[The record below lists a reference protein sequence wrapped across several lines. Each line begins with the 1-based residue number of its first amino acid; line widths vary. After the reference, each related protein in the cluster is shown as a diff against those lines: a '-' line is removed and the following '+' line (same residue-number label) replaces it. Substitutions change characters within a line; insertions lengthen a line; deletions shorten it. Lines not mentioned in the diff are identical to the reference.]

1 MTSLLLLPILAV
13 ADLEAIPANPAGR
26 VRVRFDADWR
36 FKKNPI
42 DKLADGPGLPW
53 TWRRATGPTEALPEA
68 ETAWQPG
75 TRRDVFNGRPGFAWF
90 RTVLPA
96 QPADARRVLHFEAV
110 DDNATVWV
118 NGTKLTHHEG
128 WNEPFD
134 VPLKSV
140 WKTDGENVVYVLV
153 ENQGGG
159 GGIQA
164 PVNLRVP
171 TGPVIAA
178 ESTRGYNDKGWRGV
192 HLPHDYVVEG
202 TFDPT
207 ADTGHGSLATPTAW
221 YRKTFTLPKSYQ
233 GKSVWIDF
241 DGVFR
246 KSTVYLNGV
255 KLGTHPSGYI
265 GVRYDLTKALNY
277 GGKNILAVYVDP
289 RQYEGWWYEGGGIY
303 RHVWLNAAPPMHIV
317 PDSVVVRSTVAGSS
331 ALVDVSAD
339 ISGKP
344 GKNTDIFAILLS
356 PSGRPIDAQ
365 SLNLN
370 SSTGKVSF
378 TVPKPALWS
387 PEKPSLYRVLL
398 RVDNIRVP
406 AKKRAIKWPKVST
419 GKTAIVSAQAA
430 EDPFDEVTT
439 TFGIRTTRFDKD
451 KGFFLNGKPVK
462 IKGTCNH
469 LDHAGV
475 GIAVPDGLQV
485 WRLEQLKKIGCNAVR
500 CSHNP
505 PSIEFLD
512 ACDRLGILVQD
523 ETRHLGDTEMA
534 KSSNNTKADDLG
546 EFKAMLKRDRNHPS
560 IIMWSLANEEGIAGN
575 ADGRRIFAAMKK
587 VAYELDGT
595 RPATAAMNSGYDSK
609 VGFAGINDVIGINY
623 SIGAYD
629 RVHKLFPN
637 IPMIGSETASTVSTR
652 GEYVNDP
659 AKGYVSAYDVNY
671 PSWAMTAEG
680 AWKPL
685 AERPFMAGGFVWT
698 GFDYKGEPTPYGWPC
713 INSHFG
719 ILDMCGFP
727 KDNAWYYKSW
737 WGDKPVAHI
746 LPHWNHPGDEGKP
759 INVWVHSN
767 AKNVELVLNGE
778 SLGTKEM
785 LPNSHLEWSVP
796 YAPGK
801 LEAIGRTNGVVVAR
815 DVVETTGAPA
825 AIRLRSDRM
834 SILADGEDVSPI
846 NVEVVDA
853 KGRVVPEAAD
863 LIKFTVSGG
872 KVVGVGNGDASSHE
886 PDKASQRHAFHGL
899 CQALVGANAKGQ
911 VVVTATAT
919 GLKTSMLVL
928 TAR

>member
-13 ADLEAIPANPAGR
+13 ADLEAIPANPTGR

-42 DKLADGPGLPW
+42 DKLADGPGLSW
-53 TWRRATGPTEALPEA
+53 VWRSANGASDAPPADETGWQRAG
-68 ETAWQPG
+68 
-75 TRRDVFNGRPGFAWF
+75 RRNVFGGRPGFAWF

-110 DDNATVWV
+110 DDNADVWV
-118 NGTKLTHHEG
+118 NGKKLLHHEG

-134 VPLKSV
+134 VPLKDV
-140 WKTDGENVVYVLV
+140 WHTDSDNIVHVLV

-164 PVNLRVP
+164 PANLRIPTAPIVP
-171 TGPVIAA
+171 T
-178 ESTRGYNDKGWRGV
+178 ESTRGFNDKDWRGV

-202 TFDPT
+202 TFDPS

-277 GGKNILAVYVDP
+277 GGKNVLAVYVDP

-303 RHVWLNAAPPMHIV
+303 RHVWLNAAAPVHIV
-317 PDSVVVRSTVAGSS
+317 PDSVVARSTVSGQS
-331 ALVDVSAD
+331 AKVSITAD
-339 ISGKP
+339 LSGKMSP
-344 GKNTDIFAILLS
+344 GDRLYGEFFDSSGQPIGTSSFSLS
-356 PSGRPIDAQ
+356 GNKATTELRLSKA
-365 SLNLN
+365 S
-370 SSTGKVSF
+370 
-378 TVPKPALWS
+378 LWS
-387 PEKPSLYRVLL
+387 PDSPNLYTVRIGLAGKVTSKDAL
-398 RVDNIRVP
+398 RSFSTLPIGSRP
-406 AKKRAIKWPKVST
+406 LQIK
-419 GKTAIVSAQAA
+419 
-430 EDPFDEVTT
+430 DEVAT
-439 TFGIRTTRFDKD
+439 TFGIRTTRWDKD
-451 KGFFLNGKPVK
+451 QGFFLNGQPIKL
-462 IKGTCNH
+462 KGTCNH

-512 ACDRLGILVQD
+512 ACDRMGILVMD
-523 ETRHLGDTEMA
+523 ETRHFGDTELA
-534 KSSNNTKADDLG
+534 KSASNTKTDDLG
-546 EFKAMLKRDRNHPS
+546 EFKDMLRRDRNHPS
-560 IIMWSLANEEGIAGN
+560 IILWSLANEEGIAGSP
-575 ADGRRIFAAMKK
+575 DGARIYAAMKK
-587 VAYELDGT
+587 VAYQMDGT
-595 RPATAAMNSGYDSK
+595 RACSAAMNSGYDNPK
-609 VGFAGINDVIGINY
+609 GFAPINDVIGINY

-629 RVHKLFPN
+629 RVHREFPDH
-637 IPMIGSETASTVSTR
+637 PMMGSETASTVSTR

-659 AKGYVSAYDVNY
+659 VKGYVSAYDVNY
-671 PSWAMTAEG
+671 PGWAMTAEG
-680 AWKPL
+680 AWKPI
-685 AERPFMAGGFVWT
+685 AEKPFMAGAFVWT

-719 ILDMCGFP
+719 ILDICGFP

-746 LPHWNHPGDEGKP
+746 LPHWSHPGQEGKP

-767 AKNVELVLNGE
+767 AKTVELVLNGE
-778 SLGTKEM
+778 SLGVKEM
-785 LPNSHLEWSVP
+785 NPYSHLEWSVP

-801 LEAIGRTNGVVVAR
+801 LEAIGRTDGVVVAR

-825 AIRLRSDRM
+825 AIRLHADRM
-834 SILADGEDVSPI
+834 TVFNDGEDVVPV

-886 PDKASQRHAFHGL
+886 PDRASQRHAFHGL
-899 CQALVGANAKGQ
+899 CQALVGANGRGQ
-911 VVVTATAT
+911 VVVTATAP

>member
-1 MTSLLLLPILAV
+1 MTSLLLLPILTV
-13 ADLEAIPANPAGR
+13 ADIEAIPANPAGR

-53 TWRRATGPTEALPEA
+53 VWHSAASAFDAPPVDETG
-68 ETAWQPG
+68 WKPG

-110 DDNATVWV
+110 DDNADVWV
-118 NGTKLTHHEG
+118 NGKKLLHHEG

-134 VPLKSV
+134 VALKDV
-140 WKTDGENVVYVLV
+140 WHTDSDNIVHVLV

-164 PVNLRVP
+164 PVNLRIP
-171 TGPVIAA
+171 TGPVIATQ
-178 ESTRGYNDKGWRGV
+178 STRGYNDSGWRGV

-202 TFDPT
+202 TFDPS

-277 GGKNILAVYVDP
+277 GGKNVLAVYVDP

-303 RHVWLNAAPPMHIV
+303 RHVWLNAAAPVHIET
-317 PDSVVVRSTVAGSS
+317 DSVVVRSTVSGHAADVKVTAELAGT
-331 ALVDVSAD
+331 
-339 ISGKP
+339 P
-344 GKNTDIFAILLS
+344 GKGDFLNVELVS
-356 PSGRPIDAQ
+356 PSGNTVGSKAIGLVGRKSQ
-365 SLNLN
+365 S
-370 SSTGKVSF
+370 VSF
-378 TVPKPALWS
+378 RLPQADLWS
-387 PEKPSLYRVLL
+387 PEH
-398 RVDNIRVP
+398 P
-406 AKKRAIKWPKVST
+406 AIYKVRSSIVVAGLSKAVST
-419 GKTAIVSAQAA
+419 FNPATKSTFRPYKVWNSDQ
-430 EDPFDEVTT
+430 VTT
-439 TFGIRTTRFDKD
+439 TFGIRTTRWDKD
-451 KGFFLNGKPVK
+451 QGFFLNGKPIK

-475 GIAVPDGLQV
+475 GIAVPDSLQV

-512 ACDRLGILVQD
+512 ACDRLGILVMD

-534 KSSNNTKADDLG
+534 KSSNNTKADDLS

-560 IIMWSLANEEGIAGN
+560 IILWSLANEEGIAGN
-575 ADGRRIFAAMKK
+575 ADGRRIYAAMKK
-587 VAYELDGT
+587 VTYELDGT
-595 RPATAAMNSGYDSK
+595 RPVSAAMNSGYDSK

-629 RVHKLFPN
+629 RVHREFPDK
-637 IPMIGSETASTVSTR
+637 PMMGSETASTVSTR

-671 PSWAMTAEG
+671 PGWAMTAEG

-685 AERPFMAGGFVWT
+685 AERAFMAGGFVWT

-746 LPHWNHPGDEGKP
+746 LPHWNHPGEEGKA

-767 AKNVELVLNGE
+767 AKSVELLLNGE

-815 DVVETTGAPA
+815 DLVETTGAPA

-853 KGRVVPEAAD
+853 KGRVVPEASD

-886 PDKASQRHAFHGL
+886 PDKASQRHVFHGL

-911 VVVTATAT
+911 VVVTATAP

-928 TAR
+928 TAK